1 MSEDSRPQTDAAAR
15 SLHRL
20 AFLARAGEQ
29 LAASLDYATTL
40 GGVAR
45 LAIPE
50 LGDFCVVDVVEG
62 ERLHRVA
69 AEHVRADKQPLV
81 RALTQANPDPAAS
94 PAPAGRV
101 LASGMTERIEVLTA
115 ESLASHT
122 HSDAHLQLVK
132 DIGIRSSLA
141 VPMIAHGRVI
151 GVMSLGVTE
160 SDRRYDAEDQLLAEE
175 LARRAALAVENA
187 RLYRSLQDELQRRER
202 AESELRL
209 SEQRFRAIM
218 EQSPLSTQRFAPD
231 GRTIGVNEAFTRLWG
246 LSFDALAQYNVLEDP
261 QLEEKGIAP
270 LLRRA
275 FEGTPTALPAIVYD
289 VHRTLPE
296 LSTYEDATRWIT
308 AYAYPVRDDAG
319 VIREVVLV
327 HNDVTDARRA
337 EARLL
342 RSEERLNEVLI
353 AGGLLTWDWDMATG
367 RVECSGNARE
377 FFGMEVGQRDDFM
390 RTIHPDDLPLLLG
403 VSRAAIETGE
413 FRAIEYRLRTSNGR
427 ERWVQ
432 TRGQVEFNG
441 NGEPVRMFGI
451 TVEVTERHRAE
462 AATRLLADAGEALGA
477 SLDYA
482 TTLDNLARIVVPQVA
497 DWFAVDL
504 ITDDGELERVA
515 VYHPDPERVA
525 IANEFF
531 RRYPPRRGAGG
542 AWNVIETRRP
552 EWASEIP
559 EQLIIDNAVDAEQAR
574 MLINL
579 QLRSYILVP
588 LIARDTVIGVLTLVY
603 AESQRRY
610 EAPDVAFALDLAR
623 RAAIAVDNARLHLQ
637 LQDEHRRKDEFL
649 ATLAHE
655 LRNPLAPLRT
665 GLALLQATDDPATAV
680 RARTVMER
688 QLGHMVRLIDD
699 LLDLSRVTR
708 GAIAL
713 QRRRVAVGDV
723 ITSALEAS
731 RPLLDAAGLTLAV
744 DIDDADTPLDADDT
758 RLAQVLTNL
767 LNNAAK
773 FTPAGGRVEVRV
785 RRAGANVGIEVV
797 DTGIGLAPL
806 QIDRIFEMFERGE
819 GSEVHGGL
827 GIGLTLARRLAE
839 LHGGRLHAESDG
851 PGRGSRFVLDLPVA
865 SAAQRDTTTPAIDT
879 RSRGGRR
886 VLVVDDNTDAAL
898 MLAALLELDGHDVR
912 SAGSGDDALAVVDDF
927 VPDIAFLD
935 LGMPGMSGFELA
947 GRLRADPR
955 TATTRL
961 IALTGWGRD
970 EDRDRTQAAGF
981 DAHLTKPVDPA
992 ALLGL
997 LA

>member
-1 MSEDSRPQTDAAAR
+1 MSDDSRLKTDAGAR
-15 SLHRL
+15 ALHRL

-50 LGDFCVVDVVEG
+50 LGDFCIVDVVEG

-69 AEHVRADKQPLV
+69 AEHVRADKVALV
-81 RALTQANPDPAAS
+81 QSLADANPDPARS

-101 LASGMTERIEVLTA
+101 LSSGMTERIERITP

-122 HSDAHLQLVK
+122 LDDAHLRIVE

-141 VPMIAHGRVI
+141 VPMIAHGRVV

-202 AESELRL
+202 AESDLRL

-231 GRTIGVNEAFTRLWG
+231 GRTIGVNDAFTRLWG
-246 LSFDALAQYNVLEDP
+246 LPFGALEHYNVLEDP
-261 QLEEKGIAP
+261 QLEEKGIAT
-270 LLRRA
+270 LLRQA
-275 FEGTPTALPAIVYD
+275 FAGTPTALPAIAYD
-289 VHRTLPE
+289 VHRTLP
-296 LSTYEDATRWIT
+296 SVSAYEDATRWIT

-342 RSEERLNEVLI
+342 HSEERLNQVLI
-353 AGGLLTWDWDMATG
+353 AGGLLTWDWEIATG

-377 FFGMEVGQRDDFM
+377 FFGMEVGQREDFI
-390 RTIHPDDLPLLLG
+390 RTIHPDDLPAMQE
-403 VSRAAIETGE
+403 VSRRAMETGE
-413 FRAIEYRLRTSNGR
+413 FKTIEYRLRTSNGR

-432 TRGQVEFNG
+432 TRGQVEFDANG
-441 NGEPVRMFGI
+441 NAVRMFGI
-451 TVEVTERHRAE
+451 TVDVSERHRAS

-504 ITDDGELERVA
+504 LTSDGELERVA
-515 VYHPDPERVA
+515 VYHPDPSRIA
-525 IANEFF
+525 IAEEFF
-531 RRYPPRRGAGG
+531 RRYPPRRGQG
-542 AWNVIETRRP
+542 AWKVIETRQPDWLR
-552 EWASEIP
+552 ELP
-559 EQLIIDNAVDAEQAR
+559 EQLILDNAIDAEHAR
-574 MLINL
+574 MLLDL
-579 QLRSYILVP
+579 QLHSYIIVP

-603 AESQRRY
+603 AESQCRY
-610 EAPDVAFALDLAR
+610 DETDVAFALDLAR
-623 RAAIAVDNARLHLQ
+623 RAATAVDNARLHLQ

-665 GLALLQATDDPATAV
+665 GLALLQATDDPVMTS
-680 RARTVMER
+680 RTREVMER

-708 GAIAL
+708 GAIVL
-713 QRRRVAVGDV
+713 QRRRLEVGDV
-723 ITSALEAS
+723 VNIALEAS
-731 RPLLDAAGLTLAV
+731 RPLLDAAGVALHV
-744 DIDDADTPLDADDT
+744 DIDEPRTPLEADDT

-773 FTPAGGRVEVRV
+773 FTPSGGRVDVRV
-785 RRAGANVGIEVV
+785 RQHGECVRIEVA
-797 DTGIGLAPL
+797 DTGIGLAPTQL
-806 QIDRIFEMFERGE
+806 DSIFDMFARGE
-819 GSEVHGGL
+819 GSELHGGL

-839 LHGGRLHAESDG
+839 LHGGRLRAESEG
-851 PGRGSRFVLDLPVA
+851 PGRGSRFLLDLPIAASPRDDVLAAVA
-865 SAAQRDTTTPAIDT
+865 T
-879 RSRGGRR
+879 RGRADGRR
-886 VLVVDDNTDAAL
+886 VLVVDDNADAAMTL
-898 MLAALLELDGHDVR
+898 TALLELGGHDVR
-912 SAGSGDDALAVVDDF
+912 SAGSGQGALALIDDF
-927 VPDIAFLD
+927 APEVAFLD
-935 LGMPGMSGFELA
+935 LGMPGMSGYELA
-947 GRLRADPR
+947 GHLRADPR
-955 TATTRL
+955 TASTRL
-961 IALTGWGRD
+961 VALTGWGRD
-970 EDRDRTQAAGF
+970 EDRDRTRAAGF
-981 DAHLTKPVDPA
+981 DAHLTKPVDPT
-992 ALLGL
+992 ALLAL